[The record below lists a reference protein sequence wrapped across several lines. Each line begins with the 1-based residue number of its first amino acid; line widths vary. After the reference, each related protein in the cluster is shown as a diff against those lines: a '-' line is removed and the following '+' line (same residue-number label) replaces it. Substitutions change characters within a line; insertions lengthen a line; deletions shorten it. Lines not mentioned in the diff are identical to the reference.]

1 MLAYFIVW
9 FLIAIPLRRI
19 LRLHTFPLG
28 VAIGFLIAVITLIL
42 LAGETALGRSV
53 PRSVT
58 TVFRLTWPKLL
69 QLSLIVGCCL
79 VADWGVYRVTL
90 RRLGDQA
97 SQKRF
102 LGILASMPIMSL
114 LFVGLAYCHG
124 QLMTGQPNWV
134 TNSVWLVGT
143 LIVLLIG
150 YCLGRA
156 VGVDR
161 LKRWLYA
168 LGGIA
173 VLAPVVAY
181 SVGSQ
186 GVTPTAVGQRH
197 KVAKVFLIIIDTLRQ
212 DGLSCYNPGAPT
224 TPSMDG
230 LAMDGIVFRNAYSSA
245 PWTLPA
251 VSSIM
256 TGLTPSAH
264 DTGMKQNV
272 LPDGVPTLAEHFLKA
287 GYVTAAVG
295 VSEWLKSYS
304 KLSRGFV
311 EYNFLPPSLGL
322 GIGDIFYRLFTTKTY
337 DESHRG
343 DNLTNTAVD
352 WIRAQKNDDFFFWL
366 HYVDPHAPYFPPEEF
381 LRDGKPPSSMDSII
395 YVPPLELATGEVFL
409 TRDQVEWL
417 RRLYIGEVQ
426 YVDAQVGR
434 FIDTLKQEKL
444 YDQALIIL
452 TSDHGEEF
460 LEHGSLDH
468 GQNLYDELLKV
479 PLIIKLPHSTV
490 TASIDHPVSTMGL
503 MRTILELC
511 ELESGANVDHLQSL
525 VWSWNSKSGKVRAL
539 RESQLSPKE

>member
-1 MLAYFIVW
+1 
-9 FLIAIPLRRI
+9 
-19 LRLHTFPLG
+19 
-28 VAIGFLIAVITLIL
+28 
-42 LAGETALGRSV
+42 
-53 PRSVT
+53 
-58 TVFRLTWPKLL
+58 
-69 QLSLIVGCCL
+69 
-79 VADWGVYRVTL
+79 
-90 RRLGDQA
+90 
-97 SQKRF
+97 
-102 LGILASMPIMSL
+102 
-114 LFVGLAYCHG
+114 
-124 QLMTGQPNWV
+124 
-134 TNSVWLVGT
+134 
-143 LIVLLIG
+143 
-150 YCLGRA
+150 
-156 VGVDR
+156 
-161 LKRWLYA
+161 
-168 LGGIA
+168 
-173 VLAPVVAY
+173 
-181 SVGSQ
+181 
-186 GVTPTAVGQRH
+186 
-197 KVAKVFLIIIDTLRQ
+197 
-212 DGLSCYNPGAPT
+212 
-224 TPSMDG
+224 MDG
-230 LAMDGIVFRNAYSSA
+230 LAMDGLVFRNAYSSA

-337 DESHRG
+337 DESPRG

-352 WIRAQKNDDFFFWL
+352 WIRAQKDDDFFFWL
-366 HYVDPHAPYFPPEEF
+366 HYVDPHAPYSPPEEF

-417 RRLYIGEVQ
+417 RRLYIGEVR

-525 VWSWNSKSGKVRAL
+525 VWSWNSKSESFAGEPIIAEGVIRAEPGQAVIFDRWKYVRYSLSGREAL
-539 RESQLSPKE
+539 YDRAEDPAEQFNIAHSHHESIQKARKLLARHNQRSEKIRDLYGIQETGRSQYDAEMLRRLKSLGYIQ